1 MCLGVNAVHQVQD
14 DQWALPPVKVVTP
27 DGGIQAFKRSVT
39 VAELIKLHPDH
50 FVCHSKALKT
60 ALTQKAV
67 LPKEL
72 QLEAGRLYYVLPIS
86 KLQEQEQ
93 KLQVEPKPAD
103 DLIGHH
109 DKVIASRAP
118 GAPGAHGAVKLDP
131 LQPLEINLVQS
142 KRQQQQQQQQPPPQ
156 HQMPGFA
163 QVTLLRAAGDYE
175 KETPIISYST
185 PDLRSMYLMN
195 GPPGSSSK
203 KTTPMLTRSNSWKP
217 RLETIS
223 EVRAFSRRR
232 IQKLV
237 NRAGSRTWN
246 QFKSSNVPQL

>member
-1 MCLGVNAVHQVQD
+1 MCLGANAVHQVQD
-14 DQWALPPVKVVTP
+14 DQWGLPPVKVVTP

-50 FVCHSKALKT
+50 FVCHSKALIT

-67 LPKEL
+67 LPKDL

-93 KLQVEPKPAD
+93 ELQLEPKLAD
-103 DLIGHH
+103 DLMGHH
-109 DKVIASRAP
+109 DKVIARRAP
-118 GAPGAHGAVKLDP
+118 GASGAHGAVKLDP
-131 LQPLEINLVQS
+131 LQPFEINLVQS

-195 GPPGSSSK
+195 GPPSSSSK
-203 KTTPMLTRSNSWKP
+203 KATPMLTRSNSWKP

-237 NRAGSRTWN
+237 NRAGSRTWS

>member
-1 MCLGVNAVHQVQD
+1 MCLGANAVRQVQD

-67 LPKEL
+67 LPKDL

-86 KLQEQEQ
+86 KLQEREHQE
-93 KLQVEPKPAD
+93 LQPEPKPAD
-103 DLIGHH
+103 DLMGHQ
-109 DKVIASRAP
+109 DKVIASRAS

-131 LQPLEINLVQS
+131 LQPFEINLVQS
-142 KRQQQQQQQQPPPQ
+142 KRQQQQQQQLQ

-195 GPPGSSSK
+195 GPPSSSSK
-203 KTTPMLTRSNSWKP
+203 QTTPMLTRSNSWKP

-232 IQKLV
+232 VQKFV
-237 NRAGSRTWN
+237 NRAGSRTWS